1 MAKDKHKHKHLP
13 AKQPRDILDYLVYFF
28 TFATPL
34 FEVPQL
40 LEIYARHSAQDV
52 SIWTW
57 AFFCVDNIVWIIY
70 AARKRLIPVL
80 ITSVLYEI
88 FEVSILIGVIIYK

>member
-1 MAKDKHKHKHLP
+1 MAKDKHRQKHLP
-13 AKQPRDILDYLVYFF
+13 EKGKYDVMDILVYFF

-40 LEIYARHSAQDV
+40 IEIYANHSAEDV

-57 AFFCVDNIVWIIY
+57 AFFCVDNIVWIVY
-70 AARKRLIPVL
+70 AARRRLIPVL
-80 ITSVLYEI
+80 ITSVLYEL
-88 FEVSILIGVIIYK
+88 FEISILVGIILYQ